1 MYIIQL
7 LHVLK
12 TRKVD
17 EKELHGFKVSTR
29 ALEKLTPQ
37 EIRDLRDVFDVFDF
51 YDKGYEFHISLGKNN
66 IVSRKDNTILINRIL
81 INQLQN
87 LFKELDSV

>member
-1 MYIIQL
+1 MRFSLWQFDLCIIQL

-51 YDKGYEFHISLGKNN
+51 YDKGYEFHVSFGK
-66 IVSRKDNTILINRIL
+66 TT
-81 INQLQN
+81 
-87 LFKELDSV
+87 LFREKII

>member
-1 MYIIQL
+1 MFSFFIKL

-12 TRKVD
+12 TKKVD

-37 EIRDLRDVFDVFDF
+37 EIRDLKVVFDVFDF
-51 YDKGYEFHISLGKNN
+51 QEKG
-66 IVSRKDNTILINRIL
+66 
-81 INQLQN
+81 
-87 LFKELDSV
+87 